1 MTLEALSRP
10 SCTYGVVGTPT
21 PKNLR
26 PSINLNA
33 NAGNQ
38 GYNVQAGANFSN
50 NKNSS
55 VGLTAGVQGGW
66 GGRPNAS
73 VGIQGTFR
81 F

>member
-10 SCTYGVVGTPT
+10 SCTYGVVGAPT

-26 PSINLNA
+26 PNVNFNA
-33 NAGNQ
+33 NLGNQ
-38 GYNVQAGANFSN
+38 GYNVQAGAGFSN
-50 NKNSS
+50 NRGSIGINSS
-55 VGLTAGVQGGW
+55 LQGGW
-66 GGRPNAS
+66 NGRPNAS

>member
-10 SCTYGVVGTPT
+10 SCTYGVVGAPT

-26 PSINLNA
+26 PSVNFNA

-38 GYNVQAGANFSN
+38 GYNVQAGANFG
-50 NKNSS
+50 NSRGS
-55 VGLTAGVQGGW
+55 SIGINAGLQGGW
-66 GGRPNAS
+66 NGRPNAS

>member
-10 SCTYGVVGTPT
+10 SCTYGVVGAPT

-26 PSINLNA
+26 PSVNFNA

-38 GYNVQAGANFSN
+38 GYNVQAGANFGN
-50 NKNSS
+50 NRGSIGINSS
-55 VGLTAGVQGGW
+55 LQGGW
-66 GGRPNAS
+66 NGRPNAS

>member
-10 SCTYGVVGTPT
+10 SCTYGVVGAPT

-38 GYNVQAGANFSN
+38 GYNVQAGAGFSN
-50 NKNSS
+50 NRASIGVN
-55 VGLTAGVQGGW
+55 AGDIKVTMSEILLN
-66 GGRPNAS
+66 RMKLLFS
-73 VGIQGTFR
+73 K
-81 F
+81 